1 MQRVLEADRYIFGL
15 INNKWNNSF
24 FDSLMPLLRNA
35 NFWLPLYLFLLI
47 FALMNI
53 RKSGWFILLTLCT
66 AALTDVLS
74 SHIIKNHI
82 FRLRPCHD
90 NNLIGTIRILVS
102 YCPQSSSFTSSHAAN
117 HFGLA
122 TFASITLYPYAG
134 KWIFLT
140 FMWAFLII
148 YAQVYVGVH
157 YPIDVLGGAL
167 VGVMAG
173 LLTSTIYQRK
183 WGTLHLHNQ
192 IA

>member
-1 MQRVLEADRYIFGL
+1 MQQILEADKYIFNL
-15 INNKWNNSF
+15 INNKWDNSF
-24 FDSLMPLLRNA
+24 FDVLMPLIRNA

-47 FALMNI
+47 FALLNI
-53 RKSGWFILLTLCT
+53 KNSGWFILLIICT

-82 FRLRPCHD
+82 FRLRPCRD
-90 NNLIGTIRILVS
+90 PDMIGTIRVLAT

-122 TFASITLYPYAG
+122 TFASVTLYPYAG
-134 KWIFLT
+134 KWIYLT
-140 FMWAFLII
+140 YVWAFLII
-148 YAQVYVGVH
+148 YAQLYVGVH

-167 VGVMAG
+167 VGIMAG
-173 LLTSTIYQRK
+173 LLTSWIYQKK
-183 WGTLHLHNQ
+183 WGIVNLDNQ

>member
-24 FDSLMPLLRNA
+24 FDSLMPLLRNT

-53 RKSGWFILLTLCT
+53 RKSGWFILLTICT
-66 AALTDVLS
+66 AALTDILS

-90 NNLIGTIRILVS
+90 TNLIGTIRVLVS

>member
-1 MQRVLEADRYIFGL
+1 MQQIWEADRYIFNL
-15 INNKWNNSF
+15 INNKWDNSF
-24 FDSLMPLLRNA
+24 FDAFMPLLRNA

-47 FALMNI
+47 FALFNI
-53 RKSGWFILLTLCT
+53 KKSGWFILLTLCT

-82 FRLRPCHD
+82 FRLRPCQD
-90 NNLIGTIRILVS
+90 PSLIGTIRVLAS

-134 KWIFLT
+134 KWIYLT
-140 FMWAFLII
+140 YVWAFLIN
-148 YAQVYVGVH
+148 AQLYVGVH

-173 LLTSTIYQRK
+173 LLTSWIYQKK
-183 WGTLHLHNQ
+183 WGTFNLDNQ

>member
-1 MQRVLEADRYIFGL
+1 MQQILEADRYVFNL

-24 FDSLMPLLRNA
+24 FDVLMPFLRNS
-35 NFWLPLYLFLLI
+35 NLWLPLYLFLLV
-47 FALMNI
+47 FALLNI
-53 RKSGWFILLTLCT
+53 RKSWWFVLLILST
-66 AALTDVLS
+66 AALTDILS

-82 FRLRPCHD
+82 FRLRPCRD
-90 NNLIGTIRILVS
+90 PDLMGTVRVLVH

-134 KWIFLT
+134 KWIYLT
-140 FMWAFLII
+140 YVWAFLII
-148 YAQVYVGVH
+148 YAQLYVGVH

-173 LLTSTIYQRK
+173 LLTSWIYQKK
-183 WGTLHLHNQ
+183 WGTFSFNNQ

>member
-1 MQRVLEADRYIFGL
+1 MQQIWEADRYIFYL
-15 INNKWNNSF
+15 INNKWSNSF
-24 FDSLMPLLRNA
+24 FDDLMPLLRNS
-35 NFWLPLYLFLLI
+35 NIWLPLYLFLLV

-53 RKSGWFILLTLCT
+53 KKSGWFILLTLCT

-82 FRLRPCHD
+82 FRLRPCQD
-90 NNLIGTIRILVS
+90 PSLLGTIRVLAT

-122 TFASITLYPYAG
+122 TFASVTLYPYAG
-134 KWIFLT
+134 KWIYLT
-140 FMWAFLII
+140 YVWAFLII
-148 YAQVYVGVH
+148 YAQLYVGVH

-173 LLTSTIYQRK
+173 LLTSWIYQKK
-183 WGTLHLHNQ
+183 WGTFSLNNQ

>member
-24 FDSLMPLLRNA
+24 FDSLMPLLRNS

-53 RKSGWFILLTLCT
+53 RKSGWFILLTICT

-90 NNLIGTIRILVS
+90 THLMGTIRVLVS

>member
-24 FDSLMPLLRNA
+24 FDSLMPLLRNS

-53 RKSGWFILLTLCT
+53 RKSGWFILLTICT
-66 AALTDVLS
+66 AALTDILS

-90 NNLIGTIRILVS
+90 TNLIGTIRVLVS

-140 FMWAFLII
+140 FMWAYSSIT
-148 YAQVYVGVH
+148 
-157 YPIDVLGGAL
+157 VLPRPTGQRVAY
-167 VGVMAG
+167 G
-173 LLTSTIYQRK
+173 LPLRAYRMWNPRK
-183 WGTLHLHNQ
+183 RRVVIRHWSIN
-192 IA
+192 APY

>member
-1 MQRVLEADRYIFGL
+1 MQQIWEADRYIFNL
-15 INNKWNNSF
+15 INNKWDNSF
-24 FDSLMPLLRNA
+24 FDALMPLLRNA

-47 FALMNI
+47 FALFNI
-53 RKSGWFILLTLCT
+53 KKSGWFILLTLCT

-82 FRLRPCHD
+82 FRLRPCQD
-90 NNLIGTIRILVS
+90 PSLIGTIRVLAS

-122 TFASITLYPYAG
+122 TFASVTLYPYAG
-134 KWIFLT
+134 KWIYLT
-140 FMWAFLII
+140 YVWAFLII
-148 YAQVYVGVH
+148 YAQLYVGVH

-173 LLTSTIYQRK
+173 LLTSWIYQKK
-183 WGTLHLHNQ
+183 WGTFKLDNQ